1 MRARVSRLWFS
12 REKAADVERK
22 AAAAGFSPDGS
33 FAKKEEEEEEEGFG
47 LGSRIAGYKR
57 RQRKLGRIG
66 LSEKVLRCRNL
77 MKRLLKNHGF
87 VIQGSRGRALNIS
100 S

>member
-33 FAKKEEEEEEEGFG
+33 FAKKEEEEEEEEGFW
-47 LGSRIAGYKR
+47 AGFANCW
-57 RQRKLGRIG
+57 L
-66 LSEKVLRCRNL
+66 
-77 MKRLLKNHGF
+77 
-87 VIQGSRGRALNIS
+87 
-100 S
+100 

>member
-22 AAAAGFSPDGS
+22 AAAARFSPDGS
-33 FAKKEEEEEEEGFG
+33 FAKKEEEEEEGFG